1 MTTVTSASVLYIL
14 SLQSETSKVAMKST
28 LNLIAKKLQ
37 GVSSH
42 TEADWSKLNYESVLT
57 LMNTLKAEGLS
68 PARVNTYLAAV
79 KGVAKY
85 SWMNKS
91 IDVEVYT
98 WIQQVKRLKG
108 TRETKGRSLVKG
120 ELSKVI
126 SHCVDKG
133 SVLGVRDAALF
144 ATMYSAGLRRQEVV
158 NLNVEDINL
167 VTNEILIKGKNN
179 KHRTT
184 VINDNSMKLIKN
196 YMKVRGNITAG
207 TLFSRCRKGGKF
219 TGESISTQAVYNI
232 VCGTATELGLP
243 KMSCHDYRRSF
254 CTDLLENGTDLFTV
268 SKLMGHADI
277 NTTRT
282 YDKRG
287 SGVKD
292 AASAGLTF

>member
-1 MTTVTSASVLYIL
+1 MTTTKTSASSLYIL
-14 SLQSETSKVAMKST
+14 SLQSETSKTAMKST

-37 GVSSH
+37 GVNNH
-42 TEADWSKLNYESVLT
+42 LDCDWSKLDYESTLN
-57 LMNTLKAEGLS
+57 LMNSLKAEGLS

-79 KGVAKY
+79 KGVALNA
-85 SWMNKS
+85 WMNKS
-91 IDVEVYT
+91 IDVETYT
-98 WIQQVKRLKG
+98 WIKQVKRLKG
-108 TRETKGRSLVKG
+108 SVVTKGRSLVKG
-120 ELSKVI
+120 ELSRVI
-126 SHCVDKG
+126 THCVDKG

-158 NLNVEDINL
+158 NLNVEDINFTNNEVL
-167 VTNEILIKGKNN
+167 VKGKNN
-179 KHRTT
+179 KQRTT
-184 VINDNSMKLIKN
+184 VINENSMKLIKS
-196 YMKVRGNITAG
+196 YLKVRGSITGA
-207 TLFSRCRKGGKF
+207 LFSRCRKGGKF

-232 VCGTATELGLP
+232 VCGTATELRLP

-282 YDKRG
+282 YDKRD
-287 SGVKD
+287 SSVKN